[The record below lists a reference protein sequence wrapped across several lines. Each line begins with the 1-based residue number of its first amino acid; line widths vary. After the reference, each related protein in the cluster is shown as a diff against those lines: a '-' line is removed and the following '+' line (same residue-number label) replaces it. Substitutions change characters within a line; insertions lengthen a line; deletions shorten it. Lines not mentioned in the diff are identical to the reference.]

1 MPSVETSAV
10 PRRSSSITEQ
20 ETELSTVA
28 DDGPDTEPTELEV
41 QRKPWKYVGY
51 RRYADFISSDDDIF
65 ILRRFSSL
73 NVRVALALQD
83 QISVLEEQLGE
94 LDRWHSRRNAVDV
107 NNGSFRHEPI
117 EAREEVLTKIT
128 KKISKYNEVIL
139 QQSMLRKYPQAPRR
153 DVKSIKNW
161 HFNHDYRAIDEDEQ
175 KYLEHT
181 GDLICVVQKDKT
193 PLRKAIDNSL
203 RLRTLPFWRY
213 KKDEIPVPAYD
224 AGNVSYYKDKR
235 MDGFASVLMVSVGV
249 IMLITPLWIL
259 QSLTSL
265 NMKLAVIT
273 TVVLVFLLVASYFMV
288 TKPLEGLG
296 ATAA

>member
-1 MPSVETSAV
+1 MPSVATSAD

-20 ETELSTVA
+20 GTELSTVA
-28 DDGPDTEPTELEV
+28 DDGPDTEPTDLEV
-41 QRKPWKYVGY
+41 QRKPWKFVGY
-51 RRYADFISSDDDIF
+51 KRYADFISSDDDFF

-83 QISVLEEQLGE
+83 QISVLEEQL
-94 LDRWHSRRNAVDV
+94 D
-107 NNGSFRHEPI
+107 
-117 EAREEVLTKIT
+117 
-128 KKISKYNEVIL
+128 EVIL

-161 HFNHDYRAIDEDEQ
+161 HFNHDYRAIDEEEQ

-181 GDLICVVQKDKT
+181 DDLICVVQKDKT
-193 PLRKAIDNSL
+193 LLRKAIDNSL

-213 KKDEIPVPAYD
+213 KKDEIVVPAYD

-259 QSLTSL
+259 QSLASL

-273 TVVLVFLLVASYFMV
+273 AFILVFLLVVSYFMA